1 MTTNKV
7 GRPNGPESRAAKKL
21 GLTKKQVQSIGLDRI
36 ELMRPEALALII
48 SISKSSRR
56 IA

>member
-1 MTTNKV
+1 MTTNKG